1 MVKIKRKGNV
11 IFFFFFWERFLK
23 PKNIVGNCMHL
34 SPFHNMSTHLA
45 KEIAI
50 SGDGISCTRSIQ
62 DFCHRQCLFFFLK
75 KIQKLFDFILL
86 QRNSEGTEKLHNV
99 WKLFSINPIF
109 PTIMTSFA
117 PSPSSNA
124 SAMPIEFLHSYL
136 HHYHIKCMENLFINV
151 NQSYQF
157 ASKSD
162 LSLKPCC
169 AFTHSTFN
177 TSSGPLNSLV

>member
-1 MVKIKRKGNV
+1 
-11 IFFFFFWERFLK
+11 
-23 PKNIVGNCMHL
+23 MHL

-99 WKLFSINPIF
+99 WKLFSITPIF

-124 SAMPIEFLHSYL
+124 SVMPIEFLHSYL

-162 LSLKPCC
+162 LSLNL
-169 AFTHSTFN
+169 AVHSLIQHSTLRQVLWILRFRMN
-177 TSSGPLNSLV
+177 MVHNLSKNSQTRLMVVPSL